1 MNSSVGT
8 FLIRFSDS
16 VLGNVL
22 LSFLLTSI
30 LIKSIY
36 FLGAISI
43 SYKSSQNIIHHIYP
57 MEAKDLSIR
66 SLADCLMDN
75 THLTT
80 LYPNI
85 DKVEAFSRHTSPP
98 RQFPNN

>member
-1 MNSSVGT
+1 M
-8 FLIRFSDS
+8 F
-16 VLGNVL
+16 L

-43 SYKSSQNIIHHIYP
+43 SWKSSEDTIKHIYP
-57 MEAKDLSIR
+57 MEAKDLSVR
-66 SLADCLMDN
+66 SLADSLMDY
-75 THLTT
+75 TYLTT

-85 DKVEAFSRHTSPP
+85 DKVEAFSRYTSPP
-98 RQFPNN
+98 RQFPVGMDYVPFVVLRADI